1 MFAMNPGGI
10 GESFD
15 NWLTS
20 PFSSDMSVLKWALF
34 VGLIL
39 VACLGWSRIIRLILD
54 NA

>member
-1 MFAMNPGGI
+1 MFSMNTGGI

-15 NWLTS
+15 GWLS
-20 PFSSDMSVLKWALF
+20 KPFSSDMSVGKWALF

-39 VACLGWSRIIRLILD
+39 LAALAWSRIIRLILD